1 MAAEL
6 VKMTEPG
13 LLDSTGQEM
22 LEEMRIQNAY
32 LALLAQDKI
41 TTLDSTWDKVA
52 ALVRAG
58 HGKAVYG
65 IGDKFIDTWTDKAN
79 NNKEYNDYTWRVD
92 HHGDVE
98 LENGDIVP
106 GMYLAT
112 QWTHPVAVQFCQYQ
126 AFYYAEE
133 ELAAG
138 TYYVTLGYNWGSKDC
153 VKGASFCFTL
163 TKPVPKGGKLAGFR
177 RIADDAYTSW
187 DVRTYDKDSKTVLE
201 TVKVSKGVAG
211 TCLINDWGAY
221 YSGEGNINGLQ
232 RTAYGYGRWSQ
243 SAIRQYLNSDAGVGA
258 WWTPQNKFDVAPDN
272 LDTTAGYLSGLP
284 VDLLAAIKPV
294 KVVTYTNT
302 CETADKAQAMDVT
315 YDRVFLPSLEE
326 MYIKPQAPVGGEGTP
341 HDYWRIISG
350 SSQPVAQY
358 GTYPRYKQFALT
370 SKTSAQ
376 NVRLRSAT
384 RGVAYN
390 TWYVGTS
397 GNVSNDYAIW
407 AIACAPLVVIC

>member
-1 MAAEL
+1 MALKQIVDPA
-6 VKMTEPG
+6 
-13 LLDSTGQEM
+13 LLDSTGQKILKEM
-22 LEEMRIQNAY
+22 QVQNAY
-32 LALLAQDKI
+32 LALMAQDKI
-41 TTLDSTWDKVA
+41 PTLDSTWDKVA
-52 ALVRAG
+52 MLVRAG

-65 IGDKFIDTWTDKAN
+65 IGDRFIDTWTDKAN

-98 LENGDIVP
+98 LENGDVVP

-112 QWTHPVAVQFCQYQ
+112 QWTHPVVVQFCQYQ
-126 AFYYAEE
+126 AFYVTEA

-138 TYYVTLGYNWGSKDC
+138 TYYVTLDHSWGSKDC

-163 TKPVPKGGKLAGFR
+163 TKPVPAGGKLAGFR
-177 RIADDAYTSW
+177 RIADDPYRSW
-187 DVRTYDKDSKTVLE
+187 DVRSYDVDSKTVIE
-201 TVKVSKGVAG
+201 TVKVEKGATG
-211 TCLINDWGAY
+211 SCLINAWGPY
-221 YSGEGNINGLQ
+221 YDGTSNINGLQ

-243 SAIRQYLNSDAGVGA
+243 SAIRQYLNSDADKGK
-258 WWTPQNKFDVAPDN
+258 WWTPQNKFDLAPDN

-284 VDLLAAIKPV
+284 ADLLAAIKPV

-302 CETADKAQAMDVT
+302 CETADKATEKDIT

-326 MYIKPQAPVGGEGTP
+326 MYIKPQAPAGGEGVP

-370 SKTSAQ
+370 SKTSSQA
-376 NVRLRSAT
+376 VRLRSAF
-384 RGVAYN
+384 RGCACN
-390 TWYVGTS
+390 AWYVGSAGDVS
-397 GNVSNDYAIW
+397 GNDARW
-407 AIACAPLVVIC
+407 ALAVAPLVVIS

>member
-1 MAAEL
+1 
-6 VKMTEPG
+6 MTLKQIVAPA
-13 LLDSTGQEM
+13 LLDSTGQKILKEM
-22 LEEMRIQNAY
+22 QVQNAY
-32 LALLAQDKI
+32 LALMAQDKI
-41 TTLDSTWDKVA
+41 PTLDSTWDKVA
-52 ALVRAG
+52 MLVRAG

-65 IGDKFIDTWTDKAN
+65 IGDRFIDTWTDKAN

-98 LENGDIVP
+98 LENGDVVP

-126 AFYYAEE
+126 AFYVTEA

-138 TYYVTLGYNWGSKDC
+138 TYYVTLDHSWGSKDC

-163 TKPVPKGGKLAGFR
+163 TKPVPAGGKLAGFR
-177 RIADDAYTSW
+177 RIADDPYSSW
-187 DVRTYDKDSKTVLE
+187 DVRSYDVDSKTVIE
-201 TVKVSKGVAG
+201 TVKVEKGATG
-211 TCLINDWGAY
+211 SCLINAWGPY
-221 YSGEGNINGLQ
+221 YDGTSNINGLQ

-243 SAIRQYLNSDAGVGA
+243 SAIRQYLNSDADKGK
-258 WWTPQNKFDVAPDN
+258 WWTPQNKFDLAPDN

-284 VDLLAAIKPV
+284 ADLLAAIKPV

-302 CETADKAQAMDVT
+302 CETADKATEKDIT

-326 MYIKPQAPVGGEGTP
+326 MYIKPQAPAGGEGTP
-341 HDYWRIISG
+341 HDYWRIIIG

-370 SKTSAQ
+370 SKTSSQ
-376 NVRLRSAT
+376 TVRLRSAY
-384 RGVAYN
+384 RGGAYGA
-390 TWYVGTS
+390 WYVSSAGI
-397 GNVSNDYAIW
+397 VSYNDARW
-407 AIACAPLVVIC
+407 AVAVAPLVVIS

>member
-1 MAAEL
+1 MALKQIVDPA
-6 VKMTEPG
+6 
-13 LLDSTGQEM
+13 LLDSTGQKILKEM
-22 LEEMRIQNAY
+22 QVQNAY
-32 LALLAQDKI
+32 LALMAQDKI
-41 TTLDSTWDKVA
+41 PTLDSTWDKVA
-52 ALVRAG
+52 MLVRAG

-65 IGDKFIDTWTDKAN
+65 IGDRFIDTWTDKAN

-98 LENGDIVP
+98 LENGDVVP

-112 QWTHPVAVQFCQYQ
+112 QWTHPVDVQFCQYQ
-126 AFYYAEE
+126 AFYVTEA

-138 TYYVTLGYNWGSKDC
+138 TYYVTLDHSWGSKDC

-163 TKPVPKGGKLAGFR
+163 TKPVPAGGKLAGFR
-177 RIADDAYTSW
+177 HIADDPYRSW
-187 DVRTYDKDSKTVLE
+187 DVRSYDVDSKTVIE
-201 TVKVSKGVAG
+201 TVKVEKGATG
-211 TCLINDWGAY
+211 SCLINAWGPY
-221 YSGEGNINGLQ
+221 YDGTSNINGLQ

-243 SAIRQYLNSDAGVGA
+243 SAIRQYLNSDADKGK
-258 WWTPQNKFDVAPDN
+258 WWTPQNKFDLAPDN

-284 VDLLAAIKPV
+284 ADLLAAIKPV

-302 CETADKAQAMDVT
+302 CETADEATEKDIT

-326 MYIKPQAPVGGEGTP
+326 MYIKPQAPAGGEGTP

-370 SKTSAQ
+370 SKTSSQA
-376 NVRLRSAT
+376 VRLRSAG
-384 RGVAYN
+384 RGYAFDAWCVN
-390 TWYVGTS
+390 STGYVYGD
-397 GNVSNDYAIW
+397 GAGW
-407 AIACAPLVVIC
+407 AIAVAPLVVIS

>member
-1 MAAEL
+1 MALKQIVDPA
-6 VKMTEPG
+6 
-13 LLDSTGQEM
+13 LLDSTGQKILKEM
-22 LEEMRIQNAY
+22 QVQNAY
-32 LALLAQDKI
+32 LALMAQDKI
-41 TTLDSTWDKVA
+41 PTLDSTWDKVA
-52 ALVRAG
+52 MLVRAG

-65 IGDKFIDTWTDKAN
+65 IGDRFIDTWTDKAN

-98 LENGDIVP
+98 LENGDVVP

-112 QWTHPVAVQFCQYQ
+112 QWTHPVVVQFCQYQ
-126 AFYYAEE
+126 AFYVTEA

-138 TYYVTLGYNWGSKDC
+138 TYYVTLDHSWGSKDC

-163 TKPVPKGGKLAGFR
+163 TKPVPAGGKLAGFR
-177 RIADDAYTSW
+177 RIADDPYRSW
-187 DVRTYDKDSKTVLE
+187 DVRSYDVDSKTVIE
-201 TVKVSKGVAG
+201 TVKVEKGATG
-211 TCLINDWGAY
+211 SCLINAWGPY
-221 YSGEGNINGLQ
+221 YDGTSNINGLQ

-243 SAIRQYLNSDAGVGA
+243 SAIRQYLNSDADKGK
-258 WWTPQNKFDVAPDN
+258 WWTPQNKFDLAPDN

-284 VDLLAAIKPV
+284 ADLLAAIKPV

-302 CETADKAQAMDVT
+302 CETADKATEKDIT

-326 MYIKPQAPVGGEGTP
+326 MYIKPQAPAGGEGVP

-370 SKTSAQ
+370 SKTSLQ
-376 NVRLRSAT
+376 TVRLRSAF
-384 RGVAYN
+384 RGYACY
-390 TWYVGTS
+390 TWSVYSSGT
-397 GNVSNDYAIW
+397 VSNDDAYW
-407 AIACAPLVVIC
+407 ATAVAPLVVIS

>member
-6 VKMTEPG
+6 VKMTDPG
-13 LLDSTGQEM
+13 LLDSTGQEI
-22 LEEMRIQNAY
+22 LKEMRIQNAY
-32 LALLAQDKI
+32 LALLTQDKI

-65 IGDKFIDTWTDKAN
+65 IGDKFIDTWTDKASS
-79 NNKEYNDYTWRVD
+79 NKEYNDYTWRVD
-92 HHGDVE
+92 HHGSVE
-98 LENGDIVP
+98 LENGDVVP

-112 QWTHPVAVQFCQYQ
+112 QYTHPVAVAFCQYQ

-221 YSGEGNINGLQ
+221 YDGTSNINGLQ

-243 SAIRQYLNSDAGVGA
+243 SAIRQYLNSDADTGK
-258 WWTPQNKFDVAPDN
+258 WWTPQNKFDLAPDN
-272 LDTTAGYLSGLP
+272 LDTTVGYLSGLP
-284 VDLLAAIKPV
+284 ADLLAAIKPV

-302 CETADKAQAMDVT
+302 CEAADKAQEKDIT

-326 MYIKPQAPVGGEGTP
+326 MYAKPQAPAGGEGVP

-376 NVRLRSAT
+376 NVRLRSAI
-384 RGVAYN
+384 RGYAC
-390 TWYVGTS
+390 TTCYVNTS
-397 GNVSNDYAIW
+397 GYVSNGYANW
-407 AIACAPLVVIC
+407 AFACAPLVVIC

>member
-13 LLDSTGQEM
+13 LLDSTGQKM

-79 NNKEYNDYTWRVD
+79 SNKEYNDYTWRVD

-98 LENGDIVP
+98 LENGDVVP

-112 QWTHPVAVQFCQYQ
+112 QYTHPVAVQFCQYQ

-133 ELAAG
+133 GLAAG
-138 TYYVTLGYNWGSKDC
+138 TYYVTLDHSWGSKDC

-163 TKPVPKGGKLAGFR
+163 TKPVPAGGKLAGFR
-177 RIADDAYTSW
+177 RIADDPCSSW
-187 DVRTYDKDSKTVLE
+187 DVRSYDVDSKTVIE
-201 TVKVSKGVAG
+201 TVKVEKGATG
-211 TCLINDWGAY
+211 SCLINAWGPY
-221 YSGEGNINGLQ
+221 YDGTSNINGLQ

-284 VDLLAAIKPV
+284 ADLLAAIKPV

-302 CETADKAQAMDVT
+302 CEAADKATEKDIT

-326 MYIKPQAPVGGEGTP
+326 MYIKPQAPAGGEGMP

-370 SKTSAQ
+370 SKTSARY
-376 NVRLRSAT
+376 VRLRSAY
-384 RGVAYN
+384 RGHACNAWCVYASGGVSDDGAY
-390 TWYVGTS
+390 
-397 GNVSNDYAIW
+397 W
-407 AIACAPLVVIC
+407 AGAVAPLVVIC

>member
-1 MAAEL
+1 MAEL
-6 VKMTEPG
+6 KQVVKPPFLNDTAEK
-13 LLDSTGQEM
+13 M

-65 IGDKFIDTWTDKAN
+65 IGDKFIDTWTDKASS
-79 NNKEYNDYTWRVD
+79 NKEYNDYTWRVD
-92 HHGDVE
+92 HHGSVE
-98 LENGDIVP
+98 LENGDVVP

-112 QWTHPVAVQFCQYQ
+112 QYTHPIAVTFCQYQ

-138 TYYVTLGYNWGSKDC
+138 TYYVTLGYTWGSKDC

-177 RIADDAYTSW
+177 RIADDPCSSW
-187 DVRTYDKDSKTVLE
+187 DVRSYDVDSKTVIE
-201 TVKVSKGVAG
+201 TVKVEKGATG
-211 TCLINDWGAY
+211 SCLINAWGPY
-221 YSGEGNINGLQ
+221 YDGTSNINGLQ

-243 SAIRQYLNSDAGVGA
+243 SAIRQYLNSDAEKGK
-258 WWTPQNKFDVAPDN
+258 WWTPQNKFDLAPDN

-284 VDLLAAIKPV
+284 ADLLAAIKPV

-302 CETADKAQAMDVT
+302 CETADKAQEKDIT

-326 MYIKPQAPVGGEGTP
+326 MYAKPQAPAGGEGVP

-376 NVRLRSAT
+376 SVRLRSAG
-384 RGVAYN
+384 RGYACYAWIVYA
-390 TWYVGTS
+390 S
-397 GNVSNDYAIW
+397 GNVNGNDAGW
-407 AIACAPLVVIC
+407 ANACAPLVVIC

>member
-1 MAAEL
+1 MALKQIVDPA
-6 VKMTEPG
+6 
-13 LLDSTGQEM
+13 LLDSTGQKILKEM
-22 LEEMRIQNAY
+22 QVQNAY
-32 LALLAQDKI
+32 LALMAQDKI
-41 TTLDSTWDKVA
+41 PTLDSTWDKVA
-52 ALVRAG
+52 MLVRAG

-65 IGDKFIDTWTDKAN
+65 IGDRFIDTWTDKAN

-98 LENGDIVP
+98 LENGDVVP

-126 AFYYAEE
+126 AFYVTEA

-138 TYYVTLGYNWGSKDC
+138 TYYVTLDHSWGSKDC

-163 TKPVPKGGKLAGFR
+163 TKPVPAGGKLAGLR
-177 RIADDAYTSW
+177 RIADDSYSSW
-187 DVRTYDKDSKTVLE
+187 DVRSYDVDSKTVIE
-201 TVKVSKGVAG
+201 TVKVEKGATG
-211 TCLINDWGAY
+211 SCLINAWGPY
-221 YSGEGNINGLQ
+221 YDGTSNINGLQ

-243 SAIRQYLNSDAGVGA
+243 SAIRQYLNSDADKGK
-258 WWTPQNKFDVAPDN
+258 WWTPQNKFDLAPDN

-284 VDLLAAIKPV
+284 ANLLAAIKPV

-302 CETADKAQAMDVT
+302 CETADKATEKDIT

-326 MYIKPQAPVGGEGTP
+326 MYIKPQAPAGGEGTP

-370 SKTSAQ
+370 SKTSSLT
-376 NVRLRSAT
+376 VRLRSAG
-384 RGVAYN
+384 RGYACY
-390 TWYVGTS
+390 TWYVYSTGTVGS
-397 GNVSNDYAIW
+397 YHAYW
-407 AIACAPLVVIC
+407 ANAVAPLVVIS

>member
-1 MAAEL
+1 MA
-6 VKMTEPG
+6 G
-13 LLDSTGQEM
+13 LKQVTKPPFLNDTAKEM
-22 LEEMRIQNAY
+22 LEEMRVQNAY

-65 IGDKFIDTWTDKAN
+65 IGDKFIDSWVDKAS

-92 HHGDVE
+92 HHGSVE
-98 LENGDIVP
+98 LENGDVVP

-177 RIADDAYTSW
+177 RVADDAYTSW

-221 YSGEGNINGLQ
+221 YDGTSNINGLQ

-243 SAIRQYLNSDAGVGA
+243 SAIRQYLNSDADAGK
-258 WWTPQNKFDVAPDN
+258 WWTPQNKFDLAPDN

-284 VDLLAAIKPV
+284 ADLLAAIKPV

-302 CETADKAQAMDVT
+302 CETADKTQVMDVT

-326 MYIKPQAPVGGEGTP
+326 MYVKPQAPAGDEGTP
-341 HDYWRIISG
+341 HDYWRILSG

-376 NVRLRSAT
+376 SVRLRSAF
-384 RGVAYN
+384 RGYAYI
-390 TWYVGTS
+390 TWYVYAS
-397 GNVSNDYAIW
+397 GNVDSSDAYW
-407 AIACAPLVVIC
+407 ACVCAPLVVIC

>member
-13 LLDSTGQEM
+13 LLDSTGQEI
-22 LEEMRIQNAY
+22 LKEMRIQNAY
-32 LALLAQDKI
+32 LALLTQDKI

-58 HGKAVYG
+58 HGEAVYG
-65 IGDKFIDTWTDKAN
+65 IGDKFIDTWTDKASS
-79 NNKEYNDYTWRVD
+79 NKEYNDYTWRVD
-92 HHGDVE
+92 HHGSVE
-98 LENGDIVP
+98 LENGDVVP

-112 QWTHPVAVQFCQYQ
+112 QYTHPVAVAFCQYQ

-221 YSGEGNINGLQ
+221 YDGTSNINGLQ

-243 SAIRQYLNSDAGVGA
+243 SAIRQYLNSDADKGK
-258 WWTPQNKFDVAPDN
+258 WWTPQNKFDLAPDN

-284 VDLLAAIKPV
+284 ADLLAAIKPV

-302 CETADKAQAMDVT
+302 CEEADKAQVMDVT

-326 MYIKPQAPVGGEGTP
+326 MYIKPQAPAGGEGVP

-370 SKTSAQ
+370 SKTSSQ
-376 NVRLRSAT
+376 YVRLRSAS
-384 RGVAYN
+384 RGSAYN
-390 TWYVGTS
+390 TWCVSSTGYVYS
-397 GNVSNDYAIW
+397 SNAHW
-407 AIACAPLVVIC
+407 AVAVAPLVVIS

>member
-1 MAAEL
+1 MAL
-6 VKMTEPG
+6 KKIVDPG
-13 LLDSTGQEM
+13 LLDSTGQKILKEM
-22 LEEMRIQNAY
+22 QVQNAY
-32 LALLAQDKI
+32 LALMAQDKI

-52 ALVRAG
+52 MLVRAG

-65 IGDKFIDTWTDKAN
+65 IGDRFVDTWTDKAN

-92 HHGDVE
+92 HHGEVE
-98 LENGDIVP
+98 LENGDVVP

-126 AFYYAEE
+126 AFYVAEA

-138 TYYVTLGYNWGSKDC
+138 TYYVTLDYSWGSKDC

-163 TKPVPKGGKLAGFR
+163 TKPVPAGGKLAGFR
-177 RIADDAYTSW
+177 RIADDPCSSW
-187 DVRTYDKDSKTVLE
+187 DVRSYDVDSKTVIE
-201 TVKVSKGVAG
+201 TVKVEKGATG
-211 TCLINDWGAY
+211 SCLINAWGPY
-221 YSGEGNINGLQ
+221 YDGTSNINGLQ

-243 SAIRQYLNSDAGVGA
+243 SAIRQYLNSDAEKGK
-258 WWTPQNKFDVAPDN
+258 WWTPQNKFDLAPDN

-284 VDLLAAIKPV
+284 ADLLAAIKPV

-302 CETADKAQAMDVT
+302 CEAADKTTEKDIT

-326 MYIKPQAPVGGEGTP
+326 MYIKPQAPAGGEGTA

-370 SKTSAQ
+370 SKTSSQA
-376 NVRLRSAT
+376 VRLRSAG
-384 RGVAYN
+384 RGYAYGA
-390 TWYVGTS
+390 WYVYSAGYV
-397 GNVSNDYAIW
+397 GSNGAYW
-407 AIACAPLVVIC
+407 ANAVAPLVVIS

>member
-1 MAAEL
+1 MALKQIVDPA
-6 VKMTEPG
+6 
-13 LLDSTGQEM
+13 LLDSTGQKILKEM
-22 LEEMRIQNAY
+22 QVQNAY
-32 LALLAQDKI
+32 LALMAQDKI
-41 TTLDSTWDKVA
+41 PTLDSTWDKVA
-52 ALVRAG
+52 MLVRAG

-65 IGDKFIDTWTDKAN
+65 IGDRFIDTWTDKAN

-98 LENGDIVP
+98 LENGDVVP

-126 AFYYAEE
+126 AFYVTEA

-138 TYYVTLGYNWGSKDC
+138 TYYVTLDHSWGSKDC

-163 TKPVPKGGKLAGFR
+163 TKPVPAGGKLAGFR
-177 RIADDAYTSW
+177 RIADDPYSSW
-187 DVRTYDKDSKTVLE
+187 DVRSYDADSKTVIE
-201 TVKVSKGVAG
+201 TVKVEKGATG
-211 TCLINDWGAY
+211 SCLINAWGPY
-221 YSGEGNINGLQ
+221 YDGTSNINGLQ

-243 SAIRQYLNSDAGVGA
+243 SAIRQYLNSDADKGK
-258 WWTPQNKFDVAPDN
+258 WWTPQNKFDLAPDN

-284 VDLLAAIKPV
+284 ADLLAAIKPV

-302 CETADKAQAMDVT
+302 CETADKSTEKDIT

-326 MYIKPQAPVGGEGTP
+326 MYIKPQAPAGDEGTP

-370 SKTSAQ
+370 SKKSSQA
-376 NVRLRSAT
+376 VRVRSAS
-384 RGVAYN
+384 RGNACNAWCVSSTGGVGNGSAY
-390 TWYVGTS
+390 
-397 GNVSNDYAIW
+397 W
-407 AIACAPLVVIC
+407 AFAVAPLVVIS

>member
-13 LLDSTGQEM
+13 LLDSTGQKM

-32 LALLAQDKI
+32 LALLTQDKI

-65 IGDKFIDTWTDKAN
+65 IGDRFIDTWTDKAN

-92 HHGDVE
+92 HHGSVE
-98 LENGDIVP
+98 LENGDVAP

-138 TYYVTLGYNWGSKDC
+138 TYYVTLDYSWGSKDC

-187 DVRTYDKDSKTVLE
+187 DVRSYEADSKTIIE
-201 TVKVSKGVAG
+201 TVKVAKGVSG
-211 TCLINDWGAY
+211 TCLINAWGAY
-221 YSGEGNINGLQ
+221 YDGTSNINGLQ

-243 SAIRQYLNSDAGVGA
+243 SAIRQYLNSDAEKGK

-272 LDTTAGYLSGLP
+272 LDTTVGYLSGLP
-284 VDLLAAIKPV
+284 ADLLAAIKPV

-302 CETADKAQAMDVT
+302 CEAADKATEKDIT

-326 MYIKPQAPVGGEGTP
+326 MYIKPQAPAGGEGVP

-376 NVRLRSAT
+376 SVRLRSAY
-384 RGVAYN
+384 RGHAYV
-390 TWYVGTS
+390 TWYVSAS
-397 GNVSNDYAIW
+397 GYVGYSYANW
-407 AIACAPLVVIC
+407 ALACAPLVVIC

>member
-1 MAAEL
+1 MALKKVTDPA
-6 VKMTEPG
+6 
-13 LLDSTGQEM
+13 LLDSTGQKILKEM
-22 LEEMRIQNAY
+22 QVQNAY
-32 LALLAQDKI
+32 LALMAQDKI

-52 ALVRAG
+52 MLVRAG
-58 HGKAVYG
+58 HGQAVYG
-65 IGDKFIDTWTDKAN
+65 IGDRFIDTWTDKAN
-79 NNKEYNDYTWRVD
+79 DNKEYNDYTWRVD

-138 TYYVTLGYNWGSKDC
+138 TYYVTLDYSWGSKDC

-177 RIADDAYTSW
+177 RIADDAYTNW
-187 DVRTYDKDSKTVLE
+187 DVRSYEADSKTIIE
-201 TVKVSKGVAG
+201 TVKVAKGVNG
-211 TCLINDWGAY
+211 SCLIKAWGPY
-221 YSGEGNINGLQ
+221 YDGTSNINGLQ

-243 SAIRQYLNSDAGVGA
+243 SAIRQYLNSDADKGK
-258 WWTPQNKFDVAPDN
+258 WWTPQNKFDLAPDN

-284 VDLLAAIKPV
+284 ADLLAAIKPV

-302 CETADKAQAMDVT
+302 CEAADKATEKDIT

-326 MYIKPQAPVGGEGTP
+326 MYIKPQAPAGGEGTP

-370 SKTSAQ
+370 SKTSSQ
-376 NVRLRSAT
+376 TVRLRSAG
-384 RGVAYN
+384 RGYACYA
-390 TWYVGTS
+390 WYVGSTGYVNS
-397 GNVSNDYAIW
+397 YSANW
-407 AIACAPLVVIC
+407 AFAVAPLVVIS

>member
-1 MAAEL
+1 MA
-6 VKMTEPG
+6 G
-13 LLDSTGQEM
+13 LKQVTKPPFLNDTAKEM
-22 LEEMRIQNAY
+22 LEEMRVQNAY

-65 IGDKFIDTWTDKAN
+65 IGDKFIDSWVDKAS

-92 HHGDVE
+92 HHGSVE
-98 LENGDIVP
+98 LENGDVVP

-177 RIADDAYTSW
+177 RVADDAYTSW

-221 YSGEGNINGLQ
+221 YDGTSNINGLQ

-243 SAIRQYLNSDAGVGA
+243 SAIRQYLNSDADAGK
-258 WWTPQNKFDVAPDN
+258 WWTPQNKFDLAPDN

-284 VDLLAAIKPV
+284 ADLLAAIKPV

-302 CETADKAQAMDVT
+302 CETADKTQVMDVT

-326 MYIKPQAPVGGEGTP
+326 MYVKPQAPAGDEGTP
-341 HDYWRIISG
+341 HDYWRILSG

-376 NVRLRSAT
+376 GVRLRSAN
-384 RGVAYN
+384 RGGAYS

-397 GNVSNDYAIW
+397 GYVYYNNAIW
-407 AIACAPLVVIC
+407 AYVCAPLVVIC

>member
-1 MAAEL
+1 MALKQIVA
-6 VKMTEPG
+6 PA
-13 LLDSTGQEM
+13 LLDSTGQKILKEM
-22 LEEMRIQNAY
+22 QVQNAY
-32 LALLAQDKI
+32 LALMAQDKI
-41 TTLDSTWDKVA
+41 PTLDSTWDKVA
-52 ALVRAG
+52 MLVRAG

-65 IGDKFIDTWTDKAN
+65 IGDRFIDTWTDKAN

-98 LENGDIVP
+98 LENGDVVP

-138 TYYVTLGYNWGSKDC
+138 TYYVTLDYNWGSKDC

-163 TKPVPKGGKLAGFR
+163 TKPVPAGGKLAGFR
-177 RIADDAYTSW
+177 RIADDPYSSW
-187 DVRTYDKDSKTVLE
+187 DVRSYDVDSKTVIE
-201 TVKVSKGVAG
+201 TVNVKKGATG
-211 TCLINDWGAY
+211 NCLINAWGPY
-221 YSGEGNINGLQ
+221 YDGTSNINGLQ
-232 RTAYGYGRWSQ
+232 RTACGYGRWSQ
-243 SAIRQYLNSDAGVGA
+243 SAIRQYLNSDADKGK
-258 WWTPQNKFDVAPDN
+258 WWTPQNKFDLAPDN

-284 VDLLAAIKPV
+284 ADLLAAIKPV
-294 KVVTYTNT
+294 KVVTYKNT
-302 CETADKAQAMDVT
+302 CEEADEAQVMDVT

-326 MYIKPQAPVGGEGTP
+326 MYIKPQAPAGGEGTP

-370 SKTSAQ
+370 SKTSSQA
-376 NVRLRSAT
+376 VRLRSAS
-384 RGVAYN
+384 RGHACYAWCVGSAG
-390 TWYVGTS
+390 YVGYN
-397 GNVSNDYAIW
+397 GAIW
-407 AIACAPLVVIC
+407 AGAVAPLVVIS

>member
-1 MAAEL
+1 MAEL
-6 VKMTEPG
+6 KQVVKPPFLNDTAEK
-13 LLDSTGQEM
+13 M

-65 IGDKFIDTWTDKAN
+65 IGDKFIDTWTDKASS
-79 NNKEYNDYTWRVD
+79 NKEYNDYTWRVD
-92 HHGDVE
+92 HHGSVE
-98 LENGDIVP
+98 LENGDVVP

-112 QWTHPVAVQFCQYQ
+112 QYTHPIAVTFCQYQ

-138 TYYVTLGYNWGSKDC
+138 TYYVTLGYTWGSKDC

-177 RIADDAYTSW
+177 RIADDPCSSW
-187 DVRTYDKDSKTVLE
+187 DVRSYDVDSKTVIE

-211 TCLINDWGAY
+211 TCLINEWGTY

-243 SAIRQYLNSDAGVGA
+243 SAIRQYLNSDADAGK
-258 WWTPQNKFDVAPDN
+258 WWTPQNKFDLAPDN

-284 VDLLAAIKPV
+284 ADLLAAIKPV

-302 CETADKAQAMDVT
+302 CETADKAQEKDIT

-326 MYIKPQAPVGGEGTP
+326 MYAKPQAPAGGEGVP

-376 NVRLRSAT
+376 GVRLRSAH
-384 RGVAYN
+384 RGYAYI
-390 TWYVGTS
+390 TWSVSTS
-397 GNVSNDYAIW
+397 GYVNYSYASW
-407 AIACAPLVVIC
+407 ADACAPLVVIC